1 MSIMRPEGGWNVT
14 RPPVHPGEMLRAE
27 FMKPLGI
34 SINGLA
40 LELHVPVTRIS
51 RIVNE
56 HRGITA
62 DTALRL
68 ARHFGTSA
76 DFWMNIQKDY
86 ELILTRHKSLKTIER
101 QVRRR
106 TSQHDSRDPT
116 AIACSRRRQ
125 IHGACGNWTVQVRH
139 GGALSDK
146 HISGRIALYDPADIA
161 YQETVAK
168 QKCRHA
174 HLRSKGEL
182 RRQPSQPFWKSAL
195 AFALDLE
202 SATQ

>member
-1 MSIMRPEGGWNVT
+1 MTIMRPEKGRNIT
-14 RPPVHPGEMLRAE
+14 RTPVHPGEMLREE

-51 RIVNE
+51 EIVNQR
-56 HRGITA
+56 RGITA

-86 ELILTRHKSLKTIER
+86 KLIVARQKSLKAIEK

-106 TSQHDSRDPT
+106 T
-116 AIACSRRRQ
+116 
-125 IHGACGNWTVQVRH
+125 
-139 GGALSDK
+139 
-146 HISGRIALYDPADIA
+146 
-161 YQETVAK
+161 VA
-168 QKCRHA
+168 A
-174 HLRSKGEL
+174 
-182 RRQPSQPFWKSAL
+182 
-195 AFALDLE
+195 
-202 SATQ
+202 

>member
-1 MSIMRPEGGWNVT
+1 MTITRPESGWKIT
-14 RPPVHPGEMLRAE
+14 RSPVHPGEMLREE

-51 RIVNE
+51 EIVNE
-56 HRGITA
+56 RRGITA

-86 ELILTRHKSLKTIER
+86 ELILTRQKSLKTIER

-106 TSQHDSRDPT
+106 
-116 AIACSRRRQ
+116 
-125 IHGACGNWTVQVRH
+125 N
-139 GGALSDK
+139 
-146 HISGRIALYDPADIA
+146 
-161 YQETVAK
+161 VA
-168 QKCRHA
+168 A
-174 HLRSKGEL
+174 
-182 RRQPSQPFWKSAL
+182 
-195 AFALDLE
+195 
-202 SATQ
+202 